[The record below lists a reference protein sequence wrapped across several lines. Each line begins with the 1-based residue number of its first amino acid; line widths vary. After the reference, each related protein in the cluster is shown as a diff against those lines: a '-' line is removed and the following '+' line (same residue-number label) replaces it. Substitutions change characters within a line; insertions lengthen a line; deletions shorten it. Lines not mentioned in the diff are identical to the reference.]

1 MYNLRLPIV
10 ISRNHGQG
18 FQHQETNLEE
28 WPGRE
33 NQKKKKIMKGRL
45 CFGEIFVDVPLCS
58 TLLSSNESQNF
69 RVRDTL

>member
-33 NQKKKKIMKGRL
+33 NQKKKNYEKK
-45 CFGEIFVDVPLCS
+45 
-58 TLLSSNESQNF
+58 TLLW
-69 RVRDTL
+69 RDFC